1 MPGWQTL
8 VERRPAA
15 VGAPLR
21 IRRLA
26 VQLGVIAL
34 ALAVLVALG
43 GALLSRRI
51 AESQSVHEVARTA
64 DLLADSVVQP
74 ELTDAMATDPLAAAA
89 LDSVVSQHVLSSDL
103 IRVKLWT
110 ADGLILYSD
119 ESRLV
124 GQQFALDDEARQSL
138 SAPQT
143 QAEVSE
149 LTRPENVY
157 ERGQGRLLEVYRPI
171 WTPDGHELLFESY
184 FRYGIVSDRTSQ
196 LWHGFLGITVSAVA
210 MLFVLLIPLVAA
222 LWTRARR
229 AARAQQASTR
239 RALLAS
245 EQERRRIAAGLHD
258 GPVQELAAASFALT
272 GAAAEARNR
281 GESDL
286 ARALADAA
294 ETVRSSQ
301 AGLRTVSVELYPPS
315 LQDEGLAAAL
325 AGLAAGFGER
335 RLPVRI
341 DVPPAAVAELTE
353 EQQQG
358 VFRIVR
364 ELLQNAAKH
373 AGPARAGV
381 RLLTDGVLI
390 VTDDGT
396 GFHYT
401 GPTENH
407 LGLALV
413 IDLCRQLG
421 AGLELRSAPAAGT
434 DWRIT
439 L

>member
-1 MPGWQTL
+1 M
-8 VERRPAA
+8 AD
-15 VGAPLR
+15 PLR

-26 VQLGVIAL
+26 IQLAAIAL

-43 GALLSRRI
+43 GAVLSRRI
-51 AESQSVHEVARTA
+51 AENQSVHEVARTA

-74 ELTDAMATDPLAAAA
+74 ELTDPMATSPAAAA
-89 LDSVVSQHVLSSDL
+89 ELGPVLTQRVLSESL
-103 IRVKLWT
+103 VRVKLWT
-110 ADGLILYSD
+110 PDGLVLYSD
-119 ESRLV
+119 EPRLI
-124 GQQFALDDEARQSL
+124 GQRFALDADAQESL
-138 SAPQT
+138 STPQT

-149 LTRPENVY
+149 LSRPENVY
-157 ERGQGRLLEVYRPI
+157 ERRQGRLLEVYRPV

-184 FRYGIVSDRTSQ
+184 FRYGLVSDRTSQ
-196 LWHGFLGITVSAVA
+196 LWRGFLGITVSAVA

-229 AARAQQASTR
+229 AARAQEASTR

-258 GPVQELAAASFALT
+258 GPVQELAAASFSLT

-281 GESDL
+281 GQTEL
-286 ARALADAA
+286 AQALTSAA
-294 ETVRSSQ
+294 ETVR
-301 AGLRTVSVELYPPS
+301 AGQVRMRTVSVELYPPS
-315 LQDEGLAAAL
+315 LHDEGLAAAL
-325 AGLAAGFGER
+325 ADLAAGFGER
-335 RLPVRI
+335 GLPVTLEI
-341 DVPPAAVAELTE
+341 AAGAVDGLTE

-373 AGPARAGV
+373 ADATAAGV
-381 RLLTDGVLI
+381 RLEPSGGLI

-396 GFHYT
+396 GFRYH
-401 GPTENH
+401 GLADNH

-413 IDLCRQLG
+413 TDLCRQLG
-421 AGLELRSAPAAGT
+421 AGLELRSAPDAGT